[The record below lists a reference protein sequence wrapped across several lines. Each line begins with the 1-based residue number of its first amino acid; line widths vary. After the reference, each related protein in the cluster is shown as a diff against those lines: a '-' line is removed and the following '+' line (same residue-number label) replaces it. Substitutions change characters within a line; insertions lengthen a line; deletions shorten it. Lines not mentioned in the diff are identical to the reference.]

1 MDEAQGPA
9 SGYSLT
15 SVKHRGSLDALIQS
29 EPPAFGVSLPALA
42 GQTFQPL
49 YCTFFSQ
56 PFFTHS
62 SVLTWKS
69 HRERT
74 LGVTRVGHYLATKHF
89 FIPTSQALPN

>member
-1 MDEAQGPA
+1 MQPVPSLMMDKAQGPA

-15 SVKHRGSLDALIQS
+15 NMKHQGSLDALIQS

-62 SVLTWKS
+62 SVLAWKS

-74 LGVTRVGHYLATKHF
+74 LGGYSPWGHKGQTRL
-89 FIPTSQALPN
+89 SN